1 MRTLGEPYFEELITL
16 RTVALVVAVERVLL
30 VLFIL
35 EPLHD
40 MHIVL

>member
-1 MRTLGEPYFEELITL
+1 MRTLGEPYFEELITF
-16 RTVALVVAVERVLL
+16 RTVALVVAVARVL
-30 VLFIL
+30 LFIL